1 MAKASRKKKRGAS
14 MPATEIDFSR
24 FKLRADVPPHRQ
36 VAAYLKAQI
45 ALGALGAGD
54 AIPGVPAIA
63 YRIRVAP
70 VEVRRAYS
78 ELADRGYLAS
88 RGGKWRVSDDHQAT
102 SEDAAE
108 GICEKMWDLIVEGR
122 RAGLS
127 RPELQR
133 MFKLLIS
140 K

>member
-1 MAKASRKKKRGAS
+1 
-14 MPATEIDFSR
+14 MPGTEIDFSR
-24 FKLRADVPPHRQ
+24 FKLRSDVPPHRQ

-45 ALGALGAGD
+45 ALGTLGAGD
-54 AIPGVPAIA
+54 AIPGIPATA

-70 VEVRRAYS
+70 QEVRRAYS
-78 ELADRGYLAS
+78 ELVDRGYLAS
-88 RGGKWRVSDDHQAT
+88 RGGKWHVSEDHQAA
-102 SEDAAE
+102 SENAAE
-108 GICEKMWDLIVEGR
+108 DVCEKMWDLIVEGR

-127 RPELQR
+127 RAELQR